1 MIFWHGFIIYYISY
15 TLITHFKQKKHRICC
30 PNRFF
35 IVFSIMNTTLFVWK
49 THKKS
54 QSISSIRPLRPRSR
68 ACWRNAAGDKVG
80 TAWPVEQPNVTGR
93 SSKIDPLG
101 GLGWWRKTKGVSVQ
115 QEKWMANEAE
125 IVSFDFFGWSH
136 VNWKDLDM
144 KSWISIWFKWRNA
157 SQAKNPSHHSKN
169 QFSPACKV
177 LQKQVLNV
185 MIEVDAQVTSKWQ
198 VSLFS
203 SFHSYLQ
210 HLKGSYD

>member
-1 MIFWHGFIIYYISY
+1 M
-15 TLITHFKQKKHRICC
+15 
-30 PNRFF
+30 
-35 IVFSIMNTTLFVWK
+35 
-49 THKKS
+49 KKS
-54 QSISSIRPLRPRSR
+54 QSISSIHPLRPRSR

-80 TAWPVEQPNVTGR
+80 TAWPVEQPNVTVKVVENLR
-93 SSKIDPLG
+93 DF
-101 GLGWWRKTKGVSVQ
+101 RVQ

-185 MIEVDAQVTSKWQ
+185 MMEVNAKVTSKWQ

-210 HLKGSYD
+210 HLKG